1 MRSFKAA
8 PEVLSAWMD
17 ERKLTAA
24 ELSRQTGI
32 DAGILRK
39 IMTGRETAFVFTS
52 LTAMFFR
59 ASPCIFAQSCPFS
72 TSGTSEPVGSMIV
85 CPRACAMA

>member
-39 IMTGRETAFVFTS
+39 IMTGRERPSAH
-52 LTAMFFR
+52 
-59 ASPCIFAQSCPFS
+59 
-72 TSGTSEPVGSMIV
+72 GTS
-85 CPRACAMA
+85 

>member
-32 DAGILRK
+32 DAGILRSILNGK
-39 IMTGRETAFVFTS
+39 RKSISTRNVA
-52 LTAMFFR
+52 
-59 ASPCIFAQSCPFS
+59 AS
-72 TSGTSEPVGSMIV
+72 GGLSM
-85 CPRACAMA
+85 